1 MAGDYSRSVVISLVI
16 FSLVLS
22 PMLPCAMARTPPP
35 RATPRVYCP
44 QCVCCEPAPP
54 GGGCCKCLCASFE
67 TTPSQIGTP

>member
-1 MAGDYSRSVVISLVI
+1 MAGDYSRSLVISVLVI

-22 PMLPCAMARTPPP
+22 PMLPCAMARTPP
-35 RATPRVYCP
+35 PRVYCP

-54 GGGCCKCLCASFE
+54 GGGCCKCLCASVE